1 MVPSTLPSLL
11 QGNKKSTIFLLA
23 IIEIKLLPRK
33 NLVLSLSSCSSG
45 PPLTLPLPLALLVS
59 RVFAVGK
66 QEQVLLCPLICGD
79 SVFVKCIEVC

>member
-33 NLVLSLSSCSSG
+33 NLILSSCSSG